1 MKITKRQLKRIIKE
15 AIDVVD
21 DEPDSQVD
29 IDPVMLRDALVDATT
44 NTVAQVV
51 DKEVRAMVNR
61 ASGRVD

>member
-1 MKITKRQLKRIIKE
+1 
-15 AIDVVD
+15 
-21 DEPDSQVD
+21 
-29 IDPVMLRDALVDATT
+29 MLRDALVDATT